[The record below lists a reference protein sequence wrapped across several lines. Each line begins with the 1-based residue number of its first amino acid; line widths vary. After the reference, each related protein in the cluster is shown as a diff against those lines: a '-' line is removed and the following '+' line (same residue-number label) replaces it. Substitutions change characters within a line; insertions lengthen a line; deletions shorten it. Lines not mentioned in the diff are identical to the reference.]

1 MAELYEQHNSDD
13 VLVRSVIAGLLN
25 LLNNNIKYSQTWSSD
40 TKEELFVPWYYDFSH
55 ANNERFLQDNFTFFG
70 ERCFNQRMIDGNFD
84 KYPKGILTYKS
95 STINAQ
101 SVTNVFTTGKYTKNV
116 DGVLTTYSSFVYSLP
131 IDMVFSCEV
140 YTADTDFLSILKIE
154 QAIREA
160 FYKNRS
166 FYVTYKGMRVGC
178 TAGFP
183 ESSEFASSMQLTHDN
198 IARENKLTFTIGIET
213 YQPCID
219 EKNEI
224 PADCSMSAIGV
235 NTDIGEDNKMKLT
248 VTHPVTGDNT
258 IYEAGSDMIISWDL
272 EHGDDVNSFCIKYID
287 ESTGESYNIAKAV
300 SGNRES
306 YVWKVPYGLSDFVQP
321 IIMSD
326 SDRFIEKPIVTIVPT
341 NGYITAD
348 SFHIYNRGTVNTI
361 DPVYIDFSIEYE
373 DKDGNIII
381 DNNYQYLC
389 MNGQVES
396 VLLKNR
402 NNPTTYKG
410 NFDTKNISIVVETLS
425 GDIVSS
431 KVKHIKVL

>member
-101 SVTNVFTTGKYTKNV
+101 SVTNVFTQGKYTKNEN
-116 DGVLTTYSSFVYSLP
+116 GVLTTYSSFIYSLP

-183 ESSEFASSMQLTHDN
+183 ESSEFTSSMQLTHDN
-198 IARENKLTFTIGIET
+198 IARENKLTFTIGVET

-219 EKNEI
+219 ERNEI
-224 PADCSMSAIGV
+224 PADCSMS
-235 NTDIGEDNKMKLT
+235 DIGLNTSVGENSKMELSITK
-248 VTHPVTGDNT
+248 PGSNDKT
-258 IYEAGSDMIISWDL
+258 IYEAGSPMTIEWKL
-272 EHGDDVNSFCIKYID
+272 EHGDNVNSFCIKYID
-287 ESTGESYNIAKAV
+287 ESTGDEGNIAKAV
-300 SGNRES
+300 SGTSES
-306 YVWKVPYGLSDFVQP
+306 YVWSIPYGLSDFVQP
-321 IIMSD
+321 MFMVNSD
-326 SDRFIEKPIVTIVPT
+326 KFVTNPKVTLVPD
-341 NGYITAD
+341 NGYITKD
-348 SFHIYNRGTVNTI
+348 SFHIYDPGTVNTTDTI
-361 DPVYIDFSIEYE
+361 YIDFSIEYE
-373 DKDGNIII
+373 DKYGNIII
-381 DNNYQYLC
+381 DDNYRYLC
-389 MNGQVES
+389 MDGKVKTV
-396 VLLKNR
+396 VLKGE
-402 NNPTTYKG
+402 PTTYKG
-410 NFDTKNISIVVETLS
+410 SFNVKNISIIVETLT
-425 GDIVSS
+425 GDKVSS
-431 KVKHIKVL
+431 KIEHIKIL